1 MNKDIIITEDDR
13 VPDGFNIGQKYH
25 VIWAAKGCVFVLKSF
40 LPNWMVEIE
49 TPKTKK
55 VHRTSISSL
64 RLINK
69 DAKQK
74 AIKRLKDA
82 QTKLKLQ

>member
-1 MNKDIIITEDDR
+1 MNKDNIITEDDR
-13 VPDGFNIGQKYH
+13 IPDGFNIGQKYH
-25 VIWAAKGCVFVLKSF
+25 VTWAAKGCVFVLKSF

-55 VHRTSISSL
+55 VHRTSVSSL

-82 QTKLKLQ
+82 QIKLEL